1 VVGPSNVIPLS
12 FNTVIFCFFVFFVFC
27 VFSQYTTAIGMKSY
41 TRKLKARTGNKSTRR
56 SPGSGLI
63 GPLRRGELAKHGYS
77 HVQKMSV
84 SDRHEALDSAVKEF
98 GGLGVWRKLNAVAVY
113 TKRTA
118 PGASRVF
125 KEDMAYIRSKY
136 GLKAF

>member
-1 VVGPSNVIPLS
+1 MS
-12 FNTVIFCFFVFFVFC
+12 
-27 VFSQYTTAIGMKSY
+27 SY
-41 TRKLKARTGNKSTRR
+41 TRKLKARKTNCTRR
-56 SPGSGLI
+56 TPGALSAGGLI
-63 GPLRRGELAKHGYS
+63 GPLRRGELVKHGYS
-77 HVQKMSV
+77 HVQKMSDN
-84 SDRHEALDSAVKEF
+84 DRHKALDSAVKEF

-125 KEDMAYIRSKY
+125 KADMAYIRSKY

>member
-1 VVGPSNVIPLS
+1 
-12 FNTVIFCFFVFFVFC
+12 
-27 VFSQYTTAIGMKSY
+27 MKSY
-41 TRKLKARTGNKSTRR
+41 TRKLKARTKNTRR
-56 SPGSGLI
+56 SPGITVSAGGLI

-77 HVQKMSV
+77 LVQAMSAG
-84 SDRHEALDSAVKEF
+84 DRHKALDSAVKEF